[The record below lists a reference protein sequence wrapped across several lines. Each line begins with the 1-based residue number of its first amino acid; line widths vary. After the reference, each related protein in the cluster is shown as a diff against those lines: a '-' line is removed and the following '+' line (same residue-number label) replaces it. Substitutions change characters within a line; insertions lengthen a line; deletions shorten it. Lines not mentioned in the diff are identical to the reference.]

1 MVFSQTSHKTRSLL
15 KVVDIDH
22 LKSNKDQQGNGTTG
36 VITGGNTEPLPSSPE
51 PTTSFS
57 EEFLKSEPDFESA
70 MYHES
75 DCGFF
80 QDLEQWCFDPAK
92 EEQVQTIDSLK
103 VTKERAHN
111 NDTLHTPFSPQDW
124 ETFGPSSPAQAS
136 MYCITPHDPLSPAT
150 DDFVQL
156 DKLLPTFANN
166 TYKEKYQEPT
176 LDFNNM
182 PVVFGDLESEKMAD
196 VNTVQVMDMAGWSL
210 PHSDYNK
217 HYTNTQNIMPFFEED
232 TTDSRLVTVT
242 PGEVENDFT
251 VSRFILGN
259 ERGEGAAM
267 AEAEKRHGLSVSIP
281 ARVAGWAGD
290 VISTPDI
297 VTYVDQLEKEKCP
310 LLDTTSA
317 SQWPVEETEL
327 APTLHSPTLKS
338 PKMEY
343 QPITPNSESQVE
355 SENEEKPL
363 SSRKRRHNSE
373 DSDESYTP
381 DAEYTPRNS
390 KRKPKKPNIPIKD
403 MILALEGSQQLKKA
417 RRGRPPKRRESTV
430 SVCSID
436 DANSNVSAQEMKYRE
451 LRDKNNEASKRSR
464 MNRKLKELQMEQLV
478 LDLEDRN
485 QKLKVKADILE
496 EMTKKLKDALM
507 TAILQK

>member
-1 MVFSQTSHKTRSLL
+1 MTPVLFIYFMIRGISFVTWTTFIEMITSKLFKWLSGQLVENL
-15 KVVDIDH
+15 PNNENDINNQ
-22 LKSNKDQQGNGTTG
+22 LYFT
-36 VITGGNTEPLPSSPE
+36 
-51 PTTSFS
+51 
-57 EEFLKSEPDFESA
+57 
-70 MYHES
+70 
-75 DCGFF
+75 
-80 QDLEQWCFDPAK
+80 
-92 EEQVQTIDSLK
+92 DSLK

-310 LLDTTSA
+310 LLDTVSISEHVTNLTGKIHDKSLPQNYRNDADNTKLLFPLLQTSA